1 MIRPAA
7 EADLDAVAG
16 IWYANEVAEDPS
28 SPPPPGSRPTG
39 ELYHHLFA
47 TGTMVVAEEGGSI
60 VGFACSVLR
69 GRIRFLTDLFVLP
82 GLQGHRRG
90 ATLLEAAMPAED
102 GVTQATLSSKDPRA
116 QALYIRAGMSA
127 LWPHLALRAGSS
139 ELDLQGD
146 PGEGDVHVV
155 EASEGDRPLLVEWD
169 ERVSGRPRP
178 EDHAFWRRERGGVPL
193 LFEREGTRVGYGYV
207 QLASPMALWEP
218 DRATVGPIGV
228 DDADDAAACVAA
240 AVRWAAERARAVGIS
255 LPGPHPAIGR
265 LLRAGFRITYV
276 ELFHGAR
283 FEFVD
288 PSRYVSSGSDLF

>member
-1 MIRPAA
+1 VIRPAT

-16 IWYANEVAEDPS
+16 IWYVNELAEDPS

-47 TGTMVVAEEGGSI
+47 SGTMVVADEGGSI

-82 GLQGHRRG
+82 ELQGQGRG
-90 ATLLEAAMPAED
+90 ATLLEDVMPPED

-139 ELDLQGD
+139 ELDLESD
-146 PGEGDVHVV
+146 PDARGIQVV
-155 EASEGDRPLLVEWD
+155 EASEGDQPLLVEWD
-169 ERVSGRPRP
+169 ARVSGRPRP
-178 EDHAFWRRERGGVPL
+178 EDHAFWTRERRAVPL
-193 LFEREGTRVGYGYV
+193 LFEREGKRAGYGYV

-228 DDADDAAACVAA
+228 DDADDAAPCVAA
-240 AVRWAAERARAVGIS
+240 AVRWAAERTRAVGIF

-276 ELFHGAR
+276 ELFHGAGQ
-283 FEFVD
+283 EFVD
-288 PSRYVSSGSDLF
+288 PTRYLSSGSDLF